1 MVKTKKILG
10 IVLASMLA
18 VASMVTSFAASN
30 QDVLL
35 ALQEGATLSTGESVY
50 PSVEDMQT
58 AKNYL
63 AEKNLSSSDLDAI
76 LADVETVQKTASTVS
91 SFEELTK
98 NADVTNAIKNS
109 ASVAGVTVSLDSG
122 DIVITDSSGKTLLN
136 VTKENVSKD
145 KPDYSVVN
153 GTSDNNS
160 EENTSGSTTN
170 GNFSSE
176 TTEDGSYTSGTTS
189 SPAKTTEDGSS
200 TSGTTSSSAK
210 TTVSNLANTASTGA
224 IKQTGAE
231 VDFTNMAIVISSVV
245 FMLAGAG
252 FVAYK
257 FNLLRD

>member
-1 MVKTKKILG
+1 MVKTKKMLG

-63 AEKNLSSSDLDAI
+63 AEKNLSSSDLDTI
-76 LADVETVQKTASTVS
+76 LADVKTVQKTASTVS
-91 SFEELTK
+91 SFEELAK

-122 DIVITDSSGKTLLN
+122 NIVVADSNGKTLLT

-153 GTSDNNS
+153 GASNAGNTENGSSTSDTTS
-160 EENTSGSTTN
+160 EKNA
-170 GNFSSE
+170 
-176 TTEDGSYTSGTTS
+176 TTEATAS
-189 SPAKTTEDGSS
+189 SPAKTTA
-200 TSGTTSSSAK
+200 SSSAK
-210 TTVSNLANTASTGA
+210 TASTGA

>member
-1 MVKTKKILG
+1 MVKAKKMLG

-63 AEKNLSSSDLDAI
+63 AEKNLSSSDLDTI
-76 LADVETVQKTASTVS
+76 LADVKTVQKTASTVS
-91 SFEELTK
+91 SFEELAK

-122 DIVITDSSGKTLLN
+122 NIVVADSNGKTLLT

-153 GTSDNNS
+153 GASNAGNT
-160 EENTSGSTTN
+160 ENGS
-170 GNFSSE
+170 S
-176 TTEDGSYTSGTTS
+176 TSGTTS
-189 SPAKTTEDGSS
+189 SPAKTTA
-200 TSGTTSSSAK
+200 SSS
-210 TTVSNLANTASTGA
+210 ANTASTGA

-231 VDFTNMAIVISSVV
+231 VDFTNMVIVISSVV
-245 FMLAGAG
+245 FMIAGAG

>member
-1 MVKTKKILG
+1 MVKTKKMLG

-63 AEKNLSSSDLDAI
+63 AEKNLSSSDLDTI
-76 LADVETVQKTASTVS
+76 LADVKTVQKTASTVS
-91 SFEELTK
+91 SFEELAK

-122 DIVITDSSGKTLLN
+122 NIVATDSNGKTLLA

-153 GTSDNNS
+153 GASNAGNTENGSSTSDPTS
-160 EENTSGSTTN
+160 EKNA
-170 GNFSSE
+170 
-176 TTEDGSYTSGTTS
+176 TTEATAS
-189 SPAKTTEDGSS
+189 SPAKTTA
-200 TSGTTSSSAK
+200 SSS
-210 TTVSNLANTASTGA
+210 ANTASTGA

-231 VDFTNMAIVISSVV
+231 VDFINMAIVISVAV
-245 FMLAGAG
+245 IMLAGAG